1 MKNLEWEQID
11 WLDAEGKLVFDDE
24 FGFIKVGKPTI
35 TVDAYSQLLG
45 AATFVDALGQVRP
58 FNSAKIA
65 DINSLFANGISV
77 SRGYRSQSTNQK
89 VDFIRVKLQYSQYGR
104 SYQTLSI
111 EVVLFSDDQNISPLA
126 RKVWYSEGLSIMSSN
141 EVNALFQRSLFNTLK
156 EDQAVY
162 LKKYGK
168 CVITKIYT
176 QPDLKDRMADL
187 QTLKGETITAKFS
200 DREEDSVYLLPYQTR
215 PVSEFEQ
222 FNTCKAEMLLSP
234 YITAQ
239 QTILNIHW
247 LQVNEAASY
256 IVSLYQRNDRPYLQ
270 QVYHLKDYIVD
281 RGNGFLS
288 ITDLLGSSIIV
299 VVKAEDRSGEIIAQ
313 SRGIAISGN
322 ISYPKFWDGR

>member
-24 FGFIKVGKPTI
+24 VGFIRVGKPTI
-35 TVDAYSQLLG
+35 TVDGYSGLLG
-45 AATFVDALGQVRP
+45 EATFVDALGRKRLL
-58 FNSAKIA
+58 NSAEIA

-77 SRGYRSQSTNQK
+77 SSGYYRQSINQK
-89 VDFIRVKLQYSQYGR
+89 VDSIRVKLQYSPNST
-104 SYQTLSI
+104 SYQPLSI
-111 EVVLFSDDQNISPLA
+111 EVVLHSEDQNISTLS
-126 RKVWYSEGLSIMSSN
+126 RKVWYSEGSSN
-141 EVNALFQRSLFNTLK
+141 EINALFQRPLFKTLK
-156 EDQAVY
+156 EGQAVY

-176 QPDLKDRMADL
+176 QPDSKNRIVDL
-187 QTLKGETITAKFS
+187 QTLKGETITAEFS
-200 DREEDSVYLLPYQTR
+200 NREEDSVYLLPYQTL

-222 FNTCKAEMLLSP
+222 FNICKAEMMLSP

-239 QTILNIHW
+239 QTILNVHW
-247 LQVNEAASY
+247 LQVNEAALY

-281 RGNGFLS
+281 RENGFLS
-288 ITDLLGSSIIV
+288 ITDLLGSGFIV

-313 SRGIAISGN
+313 SRGIAVSGN
-322 ISYPKFWDGR
+322 KSYPRFWE